1 MLGLERVVRGFEAV
15 VGARERIEPG
25 LHRARHLPLP
35 GVGQAVLLRQGR
47 GRQAAL
53 LERAV
58 LGLELLRALR
68 VELVREKQLVL
79 GGLERLQVGEALVLR
94 G

>member
-1 MLGLERVVRGFEAV
+1 MRGQEGAVLDLERVVRGFEVV
-15 VGARERIEPG
+15 VGARERVEP
-25 LHRARHLPLP
+25 R
-35 GVGQAVLLRQGR
+35 
-47 GRQAAL
+47 